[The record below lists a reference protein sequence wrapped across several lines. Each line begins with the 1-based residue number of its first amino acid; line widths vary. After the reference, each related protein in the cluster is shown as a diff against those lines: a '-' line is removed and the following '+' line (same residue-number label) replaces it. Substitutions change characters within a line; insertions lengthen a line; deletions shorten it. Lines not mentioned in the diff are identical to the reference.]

1 MIYTQATKLAQYV
14 NTSNQSNNSFIV
26 YPSRNRKHPG
36 NKDDSQNH
44 IDKIWLSHVVHPV
57 YAKKT
62 TTNNA
67 LIAMIKK
74 SLSDIDNKPRNY
86 SRCDT
91 YE

>member
-26 YPSRNRKHPG
+26 Y
-36 NKDDSQNH
+36 
-44 IDKIWLSHVVHPV
+44 L

-62 TTNNA
+62 ITTNNA

-74 SLSDIDNKPRNY
+74 SLSDIDNKPHNY